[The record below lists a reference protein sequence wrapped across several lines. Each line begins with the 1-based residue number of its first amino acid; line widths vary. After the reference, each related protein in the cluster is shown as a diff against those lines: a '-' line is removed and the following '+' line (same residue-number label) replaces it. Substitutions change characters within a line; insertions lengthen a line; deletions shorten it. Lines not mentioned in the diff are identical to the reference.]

1 MYDTNAYTWPLDYL
15 AYDRNSGSIY
25 VIFIVALLWL
35 VYAREGGGEC
45 HEGLGI
51 RIRGD
56 RRTIEKDG
64 IGGWGDWGNIYR
76 EMGSLTLTRA
86 RNLVIRA
93 KSRMVYDSN

>member
-1 MYDTNAYTWPLDYL
+1 MTPGLSSL
-15 AYDRNSGSIY
+15 RSELGICLRNIHCR
-25 VIFIVALLWL
+25 IVALSWL
-35 VYAREGGGEC
+35 VYAREGGGER
-45 HEGLGI
+45 HDGLGI

-64 IGGWGDWGNIYR
+64 IGEWGDWGNIYR